1 MNNVVFGKIMENVRN
16 HINMQ
21 LVMRGRYDVEAM
33 IAKLNFYSKSIFFE
47 NLIAIEMRK
56 LEVKFDKSIYIYI
69 HIYIYVY
76 VCTYVGMCILDI
88 SKTCLYEF
96 HHEYMLPLFHE
107 KYKITD
113 TDSLI
118 YHIECDDIYAVM
130 KRYQ

>member
-1 MNNVVFGKIMENVRN
+1 MI
-16 HINMQ
+16 
-21 LVMRGRYDVEAM
+21 EAM
-33 IAKLNFYSKSIFFE
+33 IAKLNFYSRSIFSE

-69 HIYIYVY
+69 YTHIYIYIYVY

-88 SKTCLYEF
+88 PKTCLYKF
-96 HHEYMLPLFHE
+96 HHEYILPLFHE
-107 KYKITD
+107 KYKITYTD

-130 KRYQ
+130 KRYQQIRYERLRLRYFTSK